1 VLSDCLVLLTFE
13 ISSLTLD
20 SITSLISLTTSI
32 DLPLGSSI
40 YYSSYTM
47 SKTSSEALLSN
58 IIPFAGSGLLG
69 YAMGF
74 ALKKILKW
82 MLIIVGF
89 LAGMFF
95 VGVQLLQKYGY
106 VSTVNW
112 DKLGNDTSTQI
123 QHFAASSSDSVM
135 HVHGTG
141 RMLYLNNDS
150 LAICC
155 NPSQFFCVCCRV
167 FKIC

>member
-1 VLSDCLVLLTFE
+1 MRSE
-13 ISSLTLD
+13 KQ
-20 SITSLISLTTSI
+20 
-32 DLPLGSSI
+32 
-40 YYSSYTM
+40 M
-47 SKTSSEALLSN
+47 SSEALVSN

-82 MLIIVGF
+82 MLIIIGF
-89 LAGMFF
+89 IAGMFF

-123 QHFAASSSDSVM
+123 PHWAANIDVNN
-135 HVHGTG
+135 VH
-141 RMLYLNNDS
+141 S
-150 LAICC
+150 LFHTLGIPVGGGLTLGFLAA
-155 NPSQFFCVCCRV
+155 FVRTR
-167 FKIC
+167 